1 MLHIHARHGRHAL
14 RERRLH
20 HRMPRDDVPLLIHQ
34 HRRHHA
40 VLAQAGAQLA
50 DLTLAMHPRVCRGRD
65 QRRGVEQLQFC
76 CRFHSIHLVSSRY
89 GDTVDHRFPAVGRKS
104 HAEGGLRSYAPRPE
118 TFPGWGMY
126 GKSTD
131 FPPGFGR
138 VRPAPRLSER
148 PAGHRRFV
156 LAFALLSAAVLRPW
170 HE

>member
-1 MLHIHARHGRHAL
+1 MGT
-14 RERRLH
+14 
-20 HRMPRDDVPLLIHQ
+20 
-34 HRRHHA
+34 
-40 VLAQAGAQLA
+40 QL
-50 DLTLAMHPRVCRGRD
+50 TIVFPPWGENPT
-65 QRRGVEQLQFC
+65 RRGACGLT
-76 CRFHSIHLVSSRY
+76 H
-89 GDTVDHRFPAVGRKS
+89 PAPKLFQ
-104 HAEGGLRSYAPRPE
+104 GG
-118 TFPGWGMY
+118 GMY